1 MGAFLNF
8 RYVARRS
15 DNKQILGNNSL
26 AEYLSERL
34 ECSVDEAKVLMIKH
48 PALRNKSMKKMKE
61 ILDFLFSQ
69 GFKPLQICR
78 VPKILLHSVETTKQR
93 LKELQQYGK
102 HLDSLYLLTKS
113 KKQYM
118 QCLEGLVKG
127 KTNNKTKSTK

>member
-1 MGAFLNF
+1 M
-8 RYVARRS
+8 ARRI

-34 ECSVDEAKVLMIKH
+34 ECSVEEAKFLMHKH
-48 PALRNKSMKKMKE
+48 PALQNKSMKKMKE
-61 ILDFLFSQ
+61 ILDFLFAQ
-69 GFKPLQICR
+69 GFKPSQICR

-93 LKELQQYGK
+93 LQQLELYGK

-118 QCLEGLVKG
+118 QHLESLI
-127 KTNNKTKSTK
+127 KTSSKTKSKN